1 VFFPCDPATSRDDN
15 WPLAPCTVP
24 AGILNGRVSLS
35 VKTEGLL
42 CKACLSLAFRQ
53 QRVDFIEKPAG
64 PGNQYEIRQT
74 MAIRLSY
81 FNERLGLIVDI
92 AARYGAESIRPAT
105 PFPCSDIRK
114 MPDGVS
120 VLEMKR

>member
-1 VFFPCDPATSRDDN
+1 
-15 WPLAPCTVP
+15 
-24 AGILNGRVSLS
+24 
-35 VKTEGLL
+35 
-42 CKACLSLAFRQ
+42 
-53 QRVDFIEKPAG
+53 
-64 PGNQYEIRQT
+64 

-105 PFPCSDIRK
+105 PFPRSDIRK